1 MGFILCANYSSWL
14 PGTLYKIACENFW
27 GKNNCHGTGD
37 MSTGTSAMY
46 LPLRSRSERQRRQVS
61 GMRSELDNWLVNTFK
76 TEEIFCPFV

>member
-1 MGFILCANYSSWL
+1 MGFISRASYSSWL
-14 PGTLYKIACENFW
+14 SGTLYKIACENFL

-61 GMRSELDNWLVNTFK
+61 GMGNELDNWLVNTFK
-76 TEEIFCPFV
+76 TEEIFCPFL